1 MRWRGASALVAVI
14 ALMGQLGGATANAAF
29 RAEGGVLPLG
39 TELDNEALNQPREVF
54 HSEAI
59 GGRKS
64 YLVKLGDAAFNAPA
78 LLGGAARHAG
88 MSCNICHI
96 NGTFNPRLFVPGMSL
111 RPGTFDTTGPIFN
124 PLADNGVN
132 DAVTTPSLRGARFL
146 QPYGHD
152 GRIASLR
159 DFVRNVIVNEFSGA
173 EPTPAV
179 LDALVAYI
187 EDIDFLPNRRLGPGG
202 KLVGH
207 TTDTE
212 KRGEA
217 LFYRPFPH
225 DPALSCAVCHIPSG
239 AFVDHRQH
247 DVGSDGLFKTPTL
260 RNANFNA
267 PYFHDGRYRSYAEVV
282 THFDRVFYLGLSVQD
297 RRDLVSYL
305 AAIGDGE
312 EPYVAES
319 VDVHLQE
326 IDDFVSVLDSAIP
339 AKDVVTV
346 ALVVAAVNSELR
358 DLAERFPARK
368 DSAVEGGQKER
379 AKARGAVREAVLS
392 LRRLEVAVN
401 GNGADAAMA
410 RLSEYR
416 HAAAAAASA
425 MKDAEPWSL
434 FNPGIA
440 ETHRSARQQ
449 LYRAGIDPALAARRR
464 PDLDD

>member
-1 MRWRGASALVAVI
+1 MRQLQVFAL
-14 ALMGQLGGATANAAF
+14 AAF
-29 RAEGGVLPLG
+29 IAFAVELCGITADAAYRADGSVLPAG
-39 TELDNEALNQPREVF
+39 TELENEALDQPREVF

-64 YLVKLGDAAFNAPA
+64 YLVKLGDAAFNAPT
-78 LLGGAARHAG
+78 LLGGAARQAG
-88 MSCNICHI
+88 MSCNTCHI

-111 RPGTFDTTGPIFN
+111 RPGTFDTTGAVFN

-152 GRIASLR
+152 GRIGSLR
-159 DFVRNVIVNEFSGA
+159 DFVRNVIVNEFSGP
-173 EPTPAV
+173 EPSPAI

-202 KLVGH
+202 KLVGRPS
-207 TTDTE
+207 DAE

-225 DPALSCAVCHIPSG
+225 DPTLSCAACHIPSA

-282 THFDRVFYLGLSVQD
+282 THFDRVFYLGLSAQD
-297 RRDLVSYL
+297 RRDLVAYL

-312 EPYVAES
+312 EPYVADG

-326 IDDFVSVLDSAIP
+326 IDDFVSVLDIAIP
-339 AKDVVTV
+339 AGEIVAV
-346 ALVVAAVNSELR
+346 ALVADAVNGELR
-358 DLAERFPARK
+358 DLAERFPSRK
-368 DSAVEGGQKER
+368 DTAVEGGRAER
-379 AKARGAVREAVLS
+379 AKARGAIKEAVLS
-392 LRRLEVAVN
+392 LRRLEAAARSN
-401 GNGADAAMA
+401 GIETAMA
-410 RLSEYR
+410 GLSEYR
-416 HAAAAAASA
+416 SALAGAAAA
-425 MKDAEPWSL
+425 MKTAEPWSL
-434 FNPGIA
+434 FNASIA
-440 ETHRSARQQ
+440 ESHRAARQQ
-449 LYRAGIDPALAARRR
+449 LFRAGIDPALAARRR
-464 PDLDD
+464 IDPDD